1 MTSGKHLTIR
11 DRERIWRL
19 VASGCHNLHEIAD
32 RTGLCYLTVR
42 AVVYDACGELVTRLD
57 WERACEEIDRL
68 TDSE

>member
-1 MTSGKHLTIR
+1 MTSGKHLKIR

-68 TDSE
+68 TDSD